1 MASIPLT
8 IKGNR
13 FIGDTLSQL
22 EAFQKE
28 RFVLIFDFETNNLPH
43 DSVSW
48 DEYEPYQTI
57 QKYKSGIPKTD
68 RNGKMMIQEAS
79 DPSLWPHAVQFCYIL
94 YDNLTNEAKIVN
106 EIIRLPVGVTMS
118 PTSQAIHK
126 ISLEYTQEK
135 TKKYVNPLTGEIE
148 YKHHPYI
155 QEVLEEFIG
164 DFQRAD
170 VIVAHNL
177 RFDRNML
184 LVEMDR
190 LIRNGN
196 EKFKDS
202 LESLYSNKKEFC
214 TANCGADVCKIEAIN
229 KIGKAYYKIPRLCH
243 LYKHLFGYEPDE
255 SKLHD
260 ALTDVV
266 VCMRCFYKMRYNIE
280 IDTTFDIRVVQ
291 LINEFSPPDFQYE
304 LQQMNMNI
312 PQKKPSSSSS
322 KSKSKNKL
330 RRSKRRR
337 TPIRR
342 YVCV

>member
-8 IKGNR
+8 IKGPR
-13 FIGDTLSQL
+13 FIGENGNPSDT
-22 EAFQKE
+22 FQKE
-28 RFVLIFDFETNNLPH
+28 RFVLIFDFETNDLPH
-43 DSVSW
+43 DSVAW
-48 DEYEPYQTI
+48 DDYEPYKTI
-57 QKYKSGIPKTD
+57 QKYKSGAPKQD
-68 RNGKMMIQEAS
+68 RNGKMLIQEPS
-79 DPSLWPHAVQFCYIL
+79 DPSLWPHAVQFCYTL

-118 PTSQAIHK
+118 PASQAIHK

-135 TKKYVNPLTGEIE
+135 TKKCVNPLTGEIE

-155 QEVLEEFIG
+155 QEVLEEFMK

-184 LVEMDR
+184 LAEMDR
-190 LIRNGN
+190 LVRNGN
-196 EKFKDS
+196 ESFKDS
-202 LESLYSNKKEFC
+202 LELLYSNKKEFC

-243 LYKHLFGYEPDE
+243 LYKYLFGYEPDE

-280 IDTTFDIRVVQ
+280 ITDKFDRRVVQ
-291 LINEFSPPDFQYE
+291 LINEFSPPDFRYDLKPTN
-304 LQQMNMNI
+304 LQ
-312 PQKKPSSSSS
+312 PKKPSSSSS
-322 KSKSKNKL
+322 KNKSKNKL

-337 TPIRR
+337 TPISR